1 MPSQRRLV
9 LLIKSIDL
17 VLVALGTG
25 GFCIYELILSSNP
38 SAIDRLFKQ
47 IRLDEVNIGRLDK
60 NSGRRKHLYFG
71 SVRTLP

>member
-1 MPSQRRLV
+1 M
-9 LLIKSIDL
+9 LIKSIDL

-47 IRLDEVNIGRLDK
+47 IRQDEVNYWPAGQKFWPSKAFVLWECKNFALRELIDK
-60 NSGRRKHLYFG
+60 
-71 SVRTLP
+71 